1 MQGSKSRPQSSLPRR
16 AARPKASTGAARTD
30 DSRSRL
36 LQAAKKVFHDK
47 GFDGATIKDIADE
60 SGLNV
65 SLVSYHFGGKE
76 ALYRECLT
84 RFGQE
89 RFEFAERLLQPG
101 SPSLIITHEDF
112 RIRLTLFLTEFIE
125 AHLREPEV
133 SRMLHREVVSGSHF
147 MIEGMGKIFIQHFEA
162 VVQFL
167 GLAQKSGLIRK
178 DLNPQIMAA
187 LLVSGLVHLVQ
198 MEPLAKKIYRESLL
212 EGHKKAELA
221 RTAITL
227 FLDGALEA
235 DIRLKTPSPQIP
247 AKGRKNRS

>member
-1 MQGSKSRPQSSLPRR
+1 MKGSKSRQKNALPRR
-16 AARPKASTGAARTD
+16 AVRPKGFSASPRPD

-36 LQAAKKVFHDK
+36 LQAAKKVFHEK
-47 GFDGATIKDIADE
+47 GFDGATIKDLADE
-60 SGLNV
+60 AGLNV

-101 SPSLIITHEDF
+101 SASPLTHEDF

-147 MIEGMGKIFIQHFEA
+147 MLEGMGKIFIQHFEA
-162 VVQFL
+162 VVEFL
-167 GLAQKSGLIRK
+167 SLAQKSGIIRK
-178 DLNPQIMAA
+178 DLNPQFMAA

-212 EGHKKAELA
+212 EGPRKAELA

-227 FLDGALEA
+227 FLDGALDS
-235 DIRLKTPSPQIP
+235 DIKSQNSLPKVPKTV
-247 AKGRKNRS
+247 RKTRS